1 MSDLCK
7 AKGMET
13 KNNLLNHDLNF
24 VQVDTWNLGGGV
36 DMISAI
42 LDGTHSDEADHC
54 SRDAAGVSKLPQING
69 EFWELFLK
77 PSPH

>member
-1 MSDLCK
+1 
-7 AKGMET
+7 
-13 KNNLLNHDLNF
+13 
-24 VQVDTWNLGGGV
+24 
-36 DMISAI
+36 MISAI

-77 PSPH
+77 PSPHWFWDFDLENFHVYRELRCDHEAKMLA